1 VVTEKLDM
9 SPAELERFLAQ
20 AFPDLDTSHFEVEA
34 VRPDGLDVR
43 LRVRAVHLRPGGTVS
58 GPALM
63 TLADTATY
71 LALVARR
78 GVAATPALTTSLTM
92 QFLRRP
98 PAGDL
103 RARTTLLRVG
113 SRLAVAEVIVVPAE
127 GGGDAVAHA
136 TVSYFLPAPR

>member
-1 VVTEKLDM
+1 M

-20 AFPDLDTSHFEVEA
+20 AFPDLDTTDFEVETL
-34 VRPDGLDVR
+34 RPDGLDVR
-43 LRVRAVHLRPGGTVS
+43 LRVRPAHLRPGGTVS
-58 GPALM
+58 GPTLM

-78 GVAATPALTTSLTM
+78 GLEASPALTTSLTM

-98 PAGDL
+98 PPGDL

-113 SRLAVAEVIVVPAE
+113 SRLAVAEVVIAPAE
-127 GGGDAVAHA
+127 GGDAVAHA
-136 TVSYFLPAPR
+136 TVSYFMPAAS